1 MPLQTVRLCDES
13 FQNNSLNG
21 SYCGV
26 IEKLKHKYLAV
37 NLYKKMGNSASQ
49 EEVDKVGYRVL
60 GVQPNSPGCKC
71 GLVAFFDIIICAN
84 GIPLKS
90 LDSTFIDVIK
100 ASEEKTLTLTIYN
113 TKSNTTRDISLI
125 PNRNWPGEGMLGN

>member
-1 MPLQTVRLCDES
+1 
-13 FQNNSLNG
+13 
-21 SYCGV
+21 
-26 IEKLKHKYLAV
+26 
-37 NLYKKMGNSASQ
+37 MGNSASQ